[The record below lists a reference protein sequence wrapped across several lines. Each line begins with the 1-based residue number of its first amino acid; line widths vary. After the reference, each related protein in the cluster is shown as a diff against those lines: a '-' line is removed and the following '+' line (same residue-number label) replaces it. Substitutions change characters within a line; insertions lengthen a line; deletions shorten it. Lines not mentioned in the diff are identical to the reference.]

1 MPRLTIPSLDSR
13 PVSPKPSEQASLSL
27 QLGPRSFDLLAGS
40 RAYTQLEQGLDSI
53 FRQATPEPPLS
64 SRQRVHTQSRRA
76 LTKSHSRVSLFEDE
90 TVDDLEVYHTITG
103 SSIAASRQPVPFAK
117 ILRRPAQLA
126 ARMDSVDGKREFEG
140 LVRDGDGDVPSVG
153 CIE

>member
-1 MPRLTIPSLDSR
+1 M
-13 PVSPKPSEQASLSL
+13 
-27 QLGPRSFDLLAGS
+27 
-40 RAYTQLEQGLDSI
+40 
-53 FRQATPEPPLS
+53 
-64 SRQRVHTQSRRA
+64 
-76 LTKSHSRVSLFEDE
+76 
-90 TVDDLEVYHTITG
+90 DDLEVYHTITG

-140 LVRDGDGDVPSVG
+140 LVRDGDRDVPSVG